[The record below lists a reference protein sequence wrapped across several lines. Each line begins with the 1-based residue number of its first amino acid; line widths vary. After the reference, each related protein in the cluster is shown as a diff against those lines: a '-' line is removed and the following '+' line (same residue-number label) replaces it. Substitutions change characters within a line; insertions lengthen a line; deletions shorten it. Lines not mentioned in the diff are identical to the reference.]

1 MSRESGYLPEIPET
15 ATEEYLEKLTEK
27 ILMQLEKASNRN
39 VRFRLTALLQ
49 EVQRRKK
56 KLLEEKTSTTHKEAL
71 LTGKQDTLKM
81 FDTANL
87 SKDEQQQVKERLR
100 YVLEDI
106 QKQRPESQQVS
117 LPLPIQGK
125 EELAEISPQALLNTA
140 ELTEQEYQIV
150 KERMKGML
158 IEVHEQRQEQLLNM
172 EMGEEE
178 GEEILLDEEVI
189 PGAESSQSDFL
200 IEGEMISR
208 EEFEPEE
215 VILLEDEVGQ
225 DEEGLENFSVEHE
238 ETEAESIHIH
248 QEDELEEPFSFETIC
263 RKVKVGEPLMLFS
276 KTALTEREQAM
287 LVAFEGYIKQTKGLK
302 RQQIFDIQHLTSRSI
317 RDLDQLFKTYHL
329 QGYLSAELHNIYN
342 RLLNLRSR
350 ISTLL
355 S

>member
-1 MSRESGYLPEIPET
+1 MSRDAVYLPEIPAT

-27 ILMQLEKASNRN
+27 ILMQLEKATNRN
-39 VRFRLTALLQ
+39 VRLRLNALLQ
-49 EVQRRKK
+49 EAQRRKK
-56 KLLEEKTSTTHKEAL
+56 KLLEEKTPTTSKGAP
-71 LTGKQDTLKM
+71 LTEKQYTLKM
-81 FDTANL
+81 FDTAKL
-87 SKDEQQQVKERLR
+87 SEEEQQQIKERLR

-106 QKQRPESQQVS
+106 QKQRPESQQISFV
-117 LPLPIQGK
+117 LATHGK
-125 EELAEISPQALLNTA
+125 EELAEISPQALLNTV

-158 IEVHEQRQEQLLNM
+158 AEVNEQRQEQLLNM

-178 GEEILLDEEVI
+178 EEEILLEEEII
-189 PGAESSQSDFL
+189 PGEESLQADL
-200 IEGEMISR
+200 LLEGEIVS
-208 EEFEPEE
+208 EEDMDAED
-215 VILLEDEVGQ
+215 VILLEDEVFQ
-225 DEEGLENFSVEHE
+225 DEESLKDVSDEHE
-238 ETEAESIHIH
+238 EIGIDE
-248 QEDELEEPFSFETIC
+248 QEDEFEEPFSFETIC
-263 RKVKVGEPLMLFS
+263 RKVKVGEPLILFS

-302 RQQIFDIQHLTSRSI
+302 RQQVFDIQHLTARSI

>member
-1 MSRESGYLPEIPET
+1 MSRQSEYLPEIPET

-27 ILMQLEKASNRN
+27 ILMQLDKATNRN
-39 VRFRLTALLQ
+39 VRLRLNSLLQ
-49 EVQRRKK
+49 EAQRRKK
-56 KLLEEKTSTTHKEAL
+56 KLLEEKTSTTSKGAL
-71 LTGKQDTLKM
+71 LTEKQYTLKM

-87 SKDEQQQVKERLR
+87 SREEQQQIKERLR

-106 QKQRPESQQVS
+106 QKQRPESQQIS
-117 LPLPIQGK
+117 FPLPGQGK
-125 EELAEISPQALLNTA
+125 EELAEISPQALLNTV
-140 ELTEQEYQIV
+140 ELTEQEYRIV

-158 IEVHEQRQEQLLNM
+158 AEVNAQRQEQLFNM

-178 GEEILLDEEVI
+178 EEVILLEEEII
-189 PGAESSQSDFL
+189 PGAESPQADL
-200 IEGEMISR
+200 LLEGEIIS
-208 EEFEPEE
+208 EEDLDAED
-215 VILLEDEVGQ
+215 VILLEDEVIQ
-225 DEEGLENFSVEHE
+225 DEDSLQE
-238 ETEAESIHIH
+238 EIGTDE
-248 QEDELEEPFSFETIC
+248 QEDEFEEPFSFDTIC
-263 RKVKVGEPLMLFS
+263 RKVKVGEPLILFS

-287 LVAFEGYIKQTKGLK
+287 LVAFEGYIKHTKGLK
-302 RQQIFDIQHLTSRSI
+302 RQQVFDIQHLTSRSI